1 MKVQVLQRIALV
13 SALAVAGCGSH
24 GSKPVPVACKE
35 GPGPIRAALA
45 RAPARV
51 ELGGTPLSGCLTRG
65 AEPADVQQVG
75 AAYVSVAAELA
86 EVARGKPEGQEA
98 LRLGYLVAAARRGAG
113 GTQGIHDELI
123 RRIEQETNGVDTGS
137 AAYRRGYRAGRDHG

>member
-1 MKVQVLQRIALV
+1 MGSSPPHEGAGFATDCARKRAGSRRLWEPWFKAGPRRVQ
-13 SALAVAGCGSH
+13 G
-24 GSKPVPVACKE
+24 
-35 GPGPIRAALA
+35 GPRADPG
-45 RAPARV
+45 R
-51 ELGGTPLSGCLTRG
+51 TRS
-65 AEPADVQQVG
+65 VG